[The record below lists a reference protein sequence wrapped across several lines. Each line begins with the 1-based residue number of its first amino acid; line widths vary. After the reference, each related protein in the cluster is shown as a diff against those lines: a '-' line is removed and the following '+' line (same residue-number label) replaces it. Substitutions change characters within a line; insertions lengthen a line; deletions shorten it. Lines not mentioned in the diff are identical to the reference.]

1 MFFVAKAVGKRD
13 ALSLPLFQASL
24 SGHVAHVG
32 LPGSAHSGHMAS
44 ADPSVNH
51 LRPPLPCLGEECHIA
66 LASSCQSLSCWGA
79 A

>member
-13 ALSLPLFQASL
+13 ALSLPLFQA
-24 SGHVAHVG
+24 
-32 LPGSAHSGHMAS
+32 HSVDMWPTLACL
-44 ADPSVNH
+44 ALRTVDP
-51 LRPPLPCLGEECHIA
+51 RPPLPCLGAKCHVA